1 MRSKGLKEAVVY
13 FNLNFVS
20 EILIQ
25 GFNFLTSKKRNVRMT
40 KPFCIQG
47 KRIKLQ
53 FKFLLCLQKN
63 KLLKG
68 FQKN

>member
-1 MRSKGLKEAVVY
+1 MNPDY
-13 FNLNFVS
+13 QFPD
-20 EILIQ
+20 I
-25 GFNFLTSKKRNVRMT
+25 KKRNVRMI